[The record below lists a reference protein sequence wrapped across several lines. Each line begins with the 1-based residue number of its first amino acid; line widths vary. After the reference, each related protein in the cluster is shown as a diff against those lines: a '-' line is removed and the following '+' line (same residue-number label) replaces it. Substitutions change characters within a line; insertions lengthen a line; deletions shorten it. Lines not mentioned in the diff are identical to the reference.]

1 MVHTES
7 EKYTLRDDQIRV
19 SETAI
24 SAADV
29 LRSSMPYLETAI
41 RAIESGRDEHIEV
54 SPEVFRDLVAILAA
68 EVKRADAYTSIE
80 THLLSQKKPRDKD
93 WNPFKGIDISWL

>member
-1 MVHTES
+1 MVHTQS

-29 LRSSMPYLETAI
+29 LRSSMPFLEKAL
-41 RAIESGRDEHIEV
+41 RAIERGGRDERIEV

-68 EVKRADAYTSIE
+68 EVKRADAYTSTE
-80 THLLSQKKPRDKD
+80 THLRPKKPRDKD